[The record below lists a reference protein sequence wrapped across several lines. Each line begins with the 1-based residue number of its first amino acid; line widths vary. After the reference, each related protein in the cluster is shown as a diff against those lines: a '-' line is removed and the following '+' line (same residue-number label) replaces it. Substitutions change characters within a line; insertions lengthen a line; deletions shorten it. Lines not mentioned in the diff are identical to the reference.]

1 MTREKLII
9 ATNNQGK
16 VREIK
21 EIFKG
26 EFLNIVS
33 LKDEN
38 LDIDVV
44 EDGQTFMENALKKA
58 NAVYEATKVPSLAD
72 DSGICVDAL
81 NGAPGIFSARFAG
94 EYATDEENNQKLI
107 ALMKDVPEDKRGA
120 KYVCAV
126 VLKIDEETIITA
138 YGELKG
144 KIICD
149 ARGTNGF
156 GYDPYFY
163 LEEYGQTTAQIPPEL
178 KNKISHR
185 GRALKNL
192 REKLL

>member
-16 VREIK
+16 VKEIK
-21 EIFKG
+21 QIFKG

-33 LKDEN
+33 LSDEN
-38 LDIDVV
+38 LNINVV
-44 EDGQTFMENALKKA
+44 EDGQTFMENAIKKA
-58 NAVYEATKVPSLAD
+58 NAVYEITKTPSLAD

-81 NGAPGIFSARFAG
+81 NGEPGIFSARFAG
-94 EYATDEENNQKLI
+94 EHTTDEENNQKLI
-107 ALMKDVPEDKRGA
+107 ALMKDISEDKRGA

-126 VLKIDEETIITA
+126 ALKLDEHTIITA
-138 YGELKG
+138 YGELRG

-149 ARGTNGF
+149 ARGENGF

-163 LEEYGQTTAQIPPEL
+163 LEEFGQTTAQIPSEL
-178 KNKISHR
+178 KNEISHR
-185 GRALKNL
+185 ACALKNL
-192 REKLL
+192 RKKLV

>member
-16 VREIK
+16 VKEIK
-21 EIFKG
+21 QIFKG

-33 LKDEN
+33 LNDKN
-38 LDIDVV
+38 LNINVV
-44 EDGQTFMENALKKA
+44 EDGQTFMENAIKKA
-58 NAVYEATKVPSLAD
+58 NAVYEITKTPSLAD

-94 EYATDEENNQKLI
+94 EHATDEENNQKLI

-126 VLKIDEETIITA
+126 ALRIDEDTVITA

-149 ARGTNGF
+149 ARGKNGF

-163 LEEYGQTTAQIPPEL
+163 LEELGQTTAQIPAEL
-178 KNKISHR
+178 KNTISHR
-185 GRALKNL
+185 ARALKNL